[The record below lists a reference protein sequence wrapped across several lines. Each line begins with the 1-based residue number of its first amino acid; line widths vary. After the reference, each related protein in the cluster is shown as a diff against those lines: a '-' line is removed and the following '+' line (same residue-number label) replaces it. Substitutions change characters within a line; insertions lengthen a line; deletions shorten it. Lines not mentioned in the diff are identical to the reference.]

1 MSIVTVNGGEAT
13 GGAEIKQEAKISVS
27 VGGNGVMKEEGRLA
41 NVQGRKKS
49 LNADMVKV
57 ATCLVSASNNNVV
70 KKGSKEEDE
79 LGDVYGRENTLDAK
93 IKKEAKV
100 SIKVDKNGVK
110 KERKKKGQLADVGRR
125 KKTLD
130 AEMNKQAKASVSVG
144 KKGLK
149 KESEEKD
156 YLSDV
161 GGEENK
167 LDAEINEQA
176 IASVG
181 NNGVKKEGKEQCQLA
196 DVGGSENKLDAE
208 KKMEAQAS
216 VSVVNNGVKK
226 ESKEESQ
233 LADVDGRDNKLDA
246 EIKREVKDSVPVGNN
261 GLKKE
266 SKEEGQLADVSGREN
281 KLDDEINKE
290 SKASVSVGNSGV
302 KKESKEEG
310 QLADLVAREN
320 KLDGERKRK
329 AETSVSLGDND
340 GVKGR
345 KKENGPWFSD
355 FGGIGELLLQ
365 LKKEVILPLH
375 LLETQQRMGK
385 RLISGILLHGP
396 PGCGKTTL
404 ARAIANEAHLAFHE
418 VSATDLLS
426 QYSGQSEENIRQL
439 FSKAR
444 STAPAILFID
454 EIDAISSKRED
465 LRTKEVQV
473 VTQLMACMDASH
485 RLDQQ
490 RDKDSSL
497 KSYVLVIGATNR
509 PDAIDPALRRPGR
522 FDKEIFVGLPDE
534 NSRVEILSVLS
545 RNLQLEGSFDLV
557 KIARATPGFVGTDL
571 STLIDKARDIA
582 GQRVID
588 QFEHKLSRHLAAEE
602 DTVEWCNSVKR
613 QPWYHEEFNKFAITM
628 ADVEEAAKIVQ
639 PSTRRE
645 GFSTVPN
652 VKWED
657 VGGLDHLRKQLV
669 RHIIRPIK
677 CPEAYAEFGVDMAVG
692 ILLYGPPGC
701 GKTLIAKAV
710 ANESGA
716 NFIHIKGPELLQK
729 YLGESEKAVR
739 TLFSRART
747 CSPCIL
753 FFDEVD
759 SLTQKRVDNHHRHS
773 DRVLNQLLIELD
785 GADKRQGVFV
795 IGATNRI
802 DSMDPAALRPGR
814 FGQHLYVP
822 LPNSEERGVI
832 LKAIGRNKPLDASV
846 DLRAIGQ
853 MTACEN
859 FSGADLA
866 ALMNEAAML
875 ALEERLF
882 SEGNSLVETPWTIK
896 TIHFQRALSSKNSQ
910 ALSTPMASFRRNILL
925 GLGPELLNK
934 YVRQSNLAVRTF
946 RRFVVPSKA
955 EVIL

>member
-1 MSIVTVNGGEAT
+1 MWRLFRVWFGDMSMVNPNGRDVTE
-13 GGAEIKQEAKISVS
+13 GAEIKKEAETSVS
-27 VGGNGVMKEEGRLA
+27 VVGNAVMEEEGRLTNVQVRENTVDAEIKIESKGEDQSA
-41 NVQGRKKS
+41 NVQG
-49 LNADMVKV
+49 
-57 ATCLVSASNNNVV
+57 SN
-70 KKGSKEEDE
+70 
-79 LGDVYGRENTLDAK
+79 
-93 IKKEAKV
+93 
-100 SIKVDKNGVK
+100 
-110 KERKKKGQLADVGRR
+110 
-125 KKTLD
+125 KTLD
-130 AEMNKQAKASVSVG
+130 AEIVRVATCSVSAGNNNGV
-144 KKGLK
+144 KMES
-149 KESEEKD
+149 KEEED
-156 YLSDV
+156 QLSDV
-161 GGEENK
+161 GR
-167 LDAEINEQA
+167 
-176 IASVG
+176 
-181 NNGVKKEGKEQCQLA
+181 
-196 DVGGSENKLDAE
+196 
-208 KKMEAQAS
+208 
-216 VSVVNNGVKK
+216 
-226 ESKEESQ
+226 
-233 LADVDGRDNKLDA
+233 RDNKLDA
-246 EIKREVKDSVPVGNN
+246 EIKWEARDSVPLGNNDLKKVSVVGNAVMEEEGRLTN
-261 GLKKE
+261 VQVRENTVDAEIKIE
-266 SKEEGQLADVSGREN
+266 SKEEDQSANVQGSNKTLDAEIVRVATCSVSAGN
-281 KLDDEINKE
+281 NNGVKME
-290 SKASVSVGNSGV
+290 SKD
-302 KKESKEEG
+302 EEEG
-310 QLADLVAREN
+310 QLSDVGRRDN
-320 KLDGERKRK
+320 KLDAEIKWEATDSVPLGNNDLEKENKDEGQSADVVGRGNTVDAETKRK
-329 AETSVSLGDND
+329 GETSVSLGDND

-365 LKKEVILPLH
+365 LKKEVVLPLH

-404 ARAIANEAHLAFHE
+404 ARAIANEAHLPFHE

-426 QYSGQSEENIRQL
+426 PYSGQSEENIRQL

-444 STAPAILFID
+444 STAPAILFVD
-454 EIDAISSKRED
+454 EIDAISSKREN
-465 LRTKEVQV
+465 LWQKEVQV
-473 VTQLMACMDASH
+473 VTQLMACMDASCI
-485 RLDQQ
+485 LDQQ

-534 NSRVEILSVLS
+534 NSRVEILSVLT
-545 RNLQLEGSFDLV
+545 RNLQLEGSFDLL

-571 STLIDKARDIA
+571 SALIDKARDFA
-582 GQRVID
+582 GQRVIG
-588 QFEHKLSRHLAAEE
+588 QFEHKLSRYLADEE
-602 DTVEWCNSVKR
+602 DTAEWCNSVKR
-613 QPWYHEEFNKFAITM
+613 QPWFHEEFNKFAITM
-628 ADVEEAAKIVQ
+628 ADIEEAAKIVQ

-657 VGGLDHLRKQLV
+657 VGGLDHLRKELV

-677 CPEAYAEFGVDMAVG
+677 CPEAYAEFGVDMGVG

-759 SLTQKRVDNHHRHS
+759 SLTLKRGDTFHKHG
-773 DRVLNQLLIELD
+773 DKVLNQLLIELD

-832 LKAIGRNKPLDASV
+832 LKALGRNKPIDASV

-853 MTACEN
+853 MKDCEN
-859 FSGADLA
+859 FSGADLS

-882 SEGNSLVETPWTIK
+882 SEGNGLVETPWTIK

-910 ALSTPMASFRRNILL
+910 ALSTPMASFRRNILF

-934 YVRQSNLAVRTF
+934 YVRQSKLAVRTF